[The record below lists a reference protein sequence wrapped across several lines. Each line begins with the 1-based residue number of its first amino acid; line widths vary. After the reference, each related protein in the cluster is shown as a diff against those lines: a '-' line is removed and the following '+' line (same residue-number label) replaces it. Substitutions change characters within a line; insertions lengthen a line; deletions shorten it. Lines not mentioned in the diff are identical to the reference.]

1 MRYFYDLHIHSCLSP
16 CADDDMTPAN
26 IAGMAKLNGLS
37 VIALTDHNSTK
48 NTKAFYAACEQM
60 GIIPIAGIEVTTA
73 EDIHLVG
80 LFPDLA
86 SAKAFDTYLQ
96 DHRILYKN
104 PVDIYGHQFLYDIDD
119 TVIGEDPYLLSN
131 ALTLSLDEAIAA
143 LKEYDAVVYPAHI
156 DREAN
161 GMVSVLGS
169 VPTEYGFITVEI
181 HDPQNTDSS
190 LVKCLPAIPQVVH
203 SSDAHF
209 LWDIAD
215 ALHYFEFEDGL
226 NADEIRDKILAKLE
240 GTL

>member
-104 PVDIYGHQFLYDIDD
+104 PVDIYGHQFLYDIND

-143 LKEYDAVVYPAHI
+143 LKEYGAVVYPAHI

-190 LVKCLPAIPQVVH
+190 LAKCLPSIPQVLH

-226 NADEIRDKILAKLE
+226 DADEIRDKILAKLE